1 MGSMRSSSNNNTT
14 GLNLV
19 TTMSVTPPVLGT
31 PLELNGP
38 YSSTDNPVFDAAAP
52 PQEPAPAPTRSSRA
66 VQPMALVSMAVP
78 ELTGTSRL
86 AFRAFSLKLRAY
98 LGLNLHIPVNAFHH
112 LLASSAMD
120 GVFFQSIA
128 DAYEQ
133 LVDGWGDEAD
143 RAEALEALLD
153 LVEEQLIDPPS
164 HQAGLD
170 PALVLGGKGCS
181 SAKAFATAFESAVNE
196 AIRRGTLTHFTAINH
211 LFSHCLRVPTM
222 RQEQRTKLRDEAVRL
237 FHQAVPDA
245 EDRQDQRAFRAALHA
260 VSAAHENLLD
270 SMRYVPAAAD
280 RPPLRAEQDPVSEE
294 VLVLRQQLAEL
305 QARALPQ
312 PPHRQRARQPMPQP
326 LLQPMPHHLQQPMQ
340 QMGYP
345 MSHPA
350 MQQPL
355 PSVMPM
361 SQAFAAPPMQLGY
374 AAMPQ
379 PALRSAPM
387 QHAPMQTQR
396 SRPAKTCPL
405 HPYAGHDLA
414 ECRQFQTMPPHEQQ
428 RVIGGSAPRAAHA
441 VAAHPAGSVV
451 SRVITDP
458 RQRTPL
464 LDRGYVP
471 DAPAHA
477 QHTCSYCHKRYHAP
491 ERCFKLY
498 PHMQAAPSPSL
509 SGPARAHTVSAEG
522 SGLGAWDMSGHWVS
536 QDARVQPLSYPE
548 HGSFCIITANAAR
561 AVPFT
566 PMSAA
571 LPAGATHTL
580 PKAAAPAPPAAP
592 ATTPTMGSVFATQP
606 GLQELAVQLQHLAQR
621 VTRIEQHLSPSV
633 APVDTAAH
641 IAAEPPRAA
650 AVRAACHTA
659 VPNQH
664 LTYFSNVTVQSGC
677 AVADSEG
684 QLHLLQGVML
694 DGGSD
699 SCLISHECAA
709 ALNLPLTPCSRRL
722 STASGAEAL
731 ATQVATLRVSLSY
744 GTPHAMVHDLEAI
757 VMPPGSPLAYDLLL
771 GANFLSQT
779 KGVCDVY
786 DRQFSYCPRLHSH
799 GDVRTSHSLPVT
811 GPKGCLP
818 LLYSAPMG
826 SSQLLVACTAVSHSQ
841 VQPCAT
847 SGTASAM
854 IHTSTLVHVQ
864 VGTTPAAAG
873 TTTPS
878 AVSRGG
884 DLAAMECALS
894 RVATGDEPIPAGSGV
909 KPVRSPA
916 QPVTRRGGGA
926 AVTSVPSSALDP
938 AAQRMSMPTSAPQP
952 SASHLAVGTAA
963 ARRSAIPL
971 TTAPPPQVPP
981 MPPLRASPPPTP
993 QCSSR
998 EVAWG
1003 SLSPLRLV
1011 LSLLFLFWLPS
1022 MVSCLPPPV
1031 PGMCSP
1037 AITCSAITMVLP
1049 DGPAVNPSPQQYTQ
1063 LPNGVLLAQ
1072 HAALSQ
1078 QQAHRMAALVAAHP
1092 GAFAHSLS
1100 DLTGYKGPRGAFR
1113 IELSTTD
1120 PIITKPRRYSDLELQ
1135 VTDKKVQEL
1144 EEAGIIQPVTGPC
1157 DYASAPTLP
1166 MKKDAQ
1172 GQWTDTRFC
1181 IDFRRLNDATKS
1193 DRYGL
1198 PLPEEMFARVGS
1210 ARWFSKLDMR
1220 SGFLQIPVHPDD
1232 QLKTAFWARNRLYCY
1247 TRMPFGLKN
1256 ASAEYQRVMDAAIT
1270 SASLSHC
1277 CMAFIDDVLV
1287 YSDSFEAHCEHVQA
1301 LLQMLQTIG
1310 MFAHPEKTILAA
1322 DRVEYLGHDVSVHG
1336 LTPTQ
1341 AKCQALRDMPAPTDV
1356 SSLRTAMGVF
1366 NYYRCYIP
1374 DFSIIAAPITS
1385 LTRKGVA
1392 WCWGSEQQAA
1402 YSTLKD
1408 RICTPGLVLRRFD
1421 PERPL
1426 VLHTDWS
1433 REGCA
1438 GILGQ
1443 VDTNGDE
1450 YMVACC
1456 SRSCNVHERN
1466 YASYTGE
1473 MLAVVWAVKTLRFY
1487 LHGRHFT
1494 IVTDHQPLSW
1504 LMSGQHHSGQV
1515 ARWAMQLQEYD
1526 FTVKHRPGVTHQN
1539 ADSLSRFPRPTC
1551 ADSTGACL
1559 DPPPALASLMRGAA
1573 TTSPPNLP
1581 SPTLSAALA
1590 AITSDDLLLGNQG
1603 SVTDA
1608 YHHEPNT
1615 PSSYPSASYHT
1626 LTHRATSWIRAAQH
1640 ILTATSP
1647 ATAQLGVTSGLPD
1660 SCAVRMPLAIN
1671 TTCVASSFFPA
1682 VAAEGVVLLELHG
1695 GLGAGLEMLLR
1706 NGVHILRY
1714 ISCDTS
1720 PSGQHLILHRLS
1732 QLSATYH
1739 GLLPPAAYAS
1749 ALTSLPQDVGTIT
1762 SADLVRAGAR
1772 GPHQWLVV
1780 AGWECPHHPTPGSL
1794 AGLHDPVSSTF
1805 LSTMRLV
1812 GCLQQLQPLL
1822 RPGYVLV
1829 NTTHQHHSQAHRSQF
1844 TAVYTSIGTPLC
1856 LNAQLGAGTWWTNL
1870 CDPNHFSAV
1879 LQHAQPPSARALVD
1893 IISPVSAVPT
1903 AHFGGKGA
1911 LLTAAGKPREPTIS
1925 PKERPAITERYM
1937 DATTAGSLY
1946 AISAALHRANL
1957 LRNHAHNCLSLC
1969 TASHAL
1975 AVAVG
1980 GGAQLMLS
1988 SHTSTNQ
1995 TCSPLPTPDPV
2006 LPTPVAVQPAVVI
2019 AQLADVADTER
2030 DIHDDTATMQL
2041 LQHHT
2046 LPAGLPHAEQR
2057 RAQRRAQAYVWDSHK
2072 LLRRMADGSTRIV
2085 PAPAE
2090 RPHLVSTMHNNTG
2103 HFGGRRTAALLQHT
2117 YWWRGLA
2124 ADAQAVVARCTACDR
2139 VKAAFNAKS
2148 PELHSLPIRALFYR
2162 WGVDLCGPF
2171 IPSRSGHKYI
2181 MVCIEH
2187 LSKWVEIIL
2196 IPNKEAT
2203 TTASAFAHH
2212 VLGRYGACAEVVT
2225 DGGTEFQGAFAELL
2239 QRALIDHRTTS
2250 ANHPQSNGLS
2260 ERCVQTVKACLRK
2273 HCTSNRVTDQW
2284 DDALPMIALGYRCST
2299 QESTRMT
2306 PYELLFARKP
2316 VVPPAIAERVEQPIN
2331 FDDPELAAELV
2342 MHRAAAVT
2350 DNMVIAMDNQAAA
2363 QHRDQL
2369 RYAMTRSGSYQ
2380 PAAHSFKPG
2389 DFVYLRLAAKH
2400 NMLQLEARPEIY
2412 RVVVVKDS
2420 GVAVLTGKCGTQFNE
2435 HISNLSP
2442 CHLLDLDGT
2451 IDVGLARP
2459 HIDHPCEVCRF
2470 TGDEAVMLLCDGC
2483 GTGWHTYCLTPAL
2496 DAVPEGDWLCPR
2508 CVGAGVTYGEVK
2520 DRQLLAAPAP
2530 PPLQDPFL
2538 SKAVLSKI
2546 KAARELHGRVV
2557 HCPASKAAP
2566 ERWGVV
2572 TYKGDECRPKY
2583 FRITFQDGSIID
2595 DLQHAVLLRK
2605 GWLMPLGS
2613 ELPRHLAASTVT
2625 AATLPDHWLLSSTA
2639 GVLTALHCLLPGS
2652 WHPSV
2657 AAAIAQG
2664 YQLMQPTNITPQ
2676 ELRVASTVI
2685 NLDLMHSLLDPC
2697 TTTPIIISG
2706 LELQPL
2712 SAQLPLS
2719 LSPAA
2724 YRAQLQQQPIDAIIS
2739 SPDPTVL
2746 DLLLPLAVIY
2756 AHSLVC
2762 MLVPHAYL
2770 SDAPPARFRWI
2781 QQLKQAER
2789 LLHPR
2794 PPLVC
2799 AHGGDTSAAPPNTKQ
2814 AFLAAIAAHAD
2825 CVEVDCARTS
2835 DGVLV
2840 VLHTRELQ
2848 QLLGKRF
2855 VPGTQVGDLTSD
2867 EIRQLAW
2874 PGGQPVLSVRDAVLL
2889 TSPQQVECVTL
2900 DLKTYQDS
2908 TGKAVDSEQVA
2919 AAVVQLVHDTRCSN
2933 CLVWAKTDEVG
2944 QSVAHKPG
2952 EAAGLLL
2959 ILLLLLLV
2967 AQVVSLIK
2975 ALSPGQRAG
2984 FILMNETADA
2994 RAAGMHLPLR
3004 LQVRLAGSPLLL
3016 LTCPLQAA
3024 EVVGAHHTM
3033 VDEATLQLLR
3043 THGKQ
3048 LFTWTINDP
3057 KVMRRVLDVGV
3068 DALVTNKL

>member
-1 MGSMRSSSNNNTT
+1 
-14 GLNLV
+14 
-19 TTMSVTPPVLGT
+19 
-31 PLELNGP
+31 
-38 YSSTDNPVFDAAAP
+38 
-52 PQEPAPAPTRSSRA
+52 
-66 VQPMALVSMAVP
+66 MALVSMAVP

-414 ECRQFQTMPPHEQQ
+414 ECRQFQAMPPHEQQ

-451 SRVITDP
+451 SRAITDP

-471 DAPAHA
+471 AAPAHA
-477 QHTCSYCHKRYHAP
+477 QHTCSYCHKRYHPP

-498 PHMQAAPSPSL
+498 PHLQAAPPPSL

-522 SGLGAWDMSGHWVS
+522 PGLGAWDMSGHWVS

-571 LPAGATHTL
+571 PPAAATHTL

-592 ATTPTMGSVFATQP
+592 ATTPTMGSVFPPLATQP
-606 GLQELAVQLQHLAQR
+606 GLQELAMQLQLLAQR
-621 VTRIEQHLSPSV
+621 VTRIEQHLSPNV
-633 APVDTAAH
+633 TPVVDTAAH
-641 IAAEPPRAA
+641 IAVEPPRAT

-684 QLHLLQGVML
+684 QLHLLRGVML

-699 SCLISHECAA
+699 SCLISHECAT

-744 GTPHAMVHDLEAI
+744 GTPQAMVHDLEAI
-757 VMPPGSPLAYDLLL
+757 VMPPGSSLAYDLLL

-799 GDVRTSHSLPVT
+799 GDTRTSHSLPVT

-847 SGTASAM
+847 SGTTSAM
-854 IHTSTLVHVQ
+854 YHTLPLVHVH
-864 VGTTPAAAG
+864 VETTPAAAG

-884 DLAAMECALS
+884 DLAAVECALS

-938 AAQRMSMPTSAPQP
+938 AARRMSMPTSAPQP

-981 MPPLRASPPPTP
+981 MPPLRAFPPPTP
-993 QCSSR
+993 QRSSR

-1003 SLSPLRLV
+1003 SLSPLRVV

-1392 WCWGSEQQAA
+1392 WCWGCEQQAA

-1581 SPTLSAALA
+1581 TPTLSAALA

-1615 PSSYPSASYHT
+1615 HSSYPSAAYHT
-1626 LTHRATSWIRAAQH
+1626 LTHRATSWVRAAQH
-1640 ILTATSP
+1640 ILIATSP

-1714 ISCDTS
+1714 IYCDTS
-1720 PSGQHLILHRLS
+1720 PACQHLILHRLS
-1732 QLSATYH
+1732 QLSATFP

-1749 ALTSLPQDVGTIT
+1749 ALTSLPQDV
-1762 SADLVRAGAR
+1762 VRAVHISG
-1772 GPHQWLVV
+1772 WL
-1780 AGWECPHHPTPGSL
+1780 W
-1794 AGLHDPVSSTF
+1794 
-1805 LSTMRLV
+1805 
-1812 GCLQQLQPLL
+1812 
-1822 RPGYVLV
+1822 
-1829 NTTHQHHSQAHRSQF
+1829 
-1844 TAVYTSIGTPLC
+1844 
-1856 LNAQLGAGTWWTNL
+1856 
-1870 CDPNHFSAV
+1870 
-1879 LQHAQPPSARALVD
+1879 
-1893 IISPVSAVPT
+1893 
-1903 AHFGGKGA
+1903 
-1911 LLTAAGKPREPTIS
+1911 
-1925 PKERPAITERYM
+1925 PAPY
-1937 DATTAGSLY
+1937 
-1946 AISAALHRANL
+1946 
-1957 LRNHAHNCLSLC
+1957 
-1969 TASHAL
+1969 
-1975 AVAVG
+1975 
-1980 GGAQLMLS
+1980 
-1988 SHTSTNQ
+1988 
-1995 TCSPLPTPDPV
+1995 PV
-2006 LPTPVAVQPAVVI
+2006 LPTPVAAQPAVII

-2187 LSKWVEIIL
+2187 LSKWVEIIP
-2196 IPNKEAT
+2196 IPNKEAA

-2350 DNMVIAMDNQAAA
+2350 DNMVIAMDNQAVA

-2380 PAAHSFKPG
+2380 PAARSFKP
-2389 DFVYLRLAAKH
+2389 
-2400 NMLQLEARPEIY
+2400 
-2412 RVVVVKDS
+2412 
-2420 GVAVLTGKCGTQFNE
+2420 
-2435 HISNLSP
+2435 
-2442 CHLLDLDGT
+2442 
-2451 IDVGLARP
+2451 
-2459 HIDHPCEVCRF
+2459 
-2470 TGDEAVMLLCDGC
+2470 
-2483 GTGWHTYCLTPAL
+2483 
-2496 DAVPEGDWLCPR
+2496 
-2508 CVGAGVTYGEVK
+2508 
-2520 DRQLLAAPAP
+2520 
-2530 PPLQDPFL
+2530 
-2538 SKAVLSKI
+2538 
-2546 KAARELHGRVV
+2546 
-2557 HCPASKAAP
+2557 
-2566 ERWGVV
+2566 
-2572 TYKGDECRPKY
+2572 
-2583 FRITFQDGSIID
+2583 
-2595 DLQHAVLLRK
+2595 
-2605 GWLMPLGS
+2605 
-2613 ELPRHLAASTVT
+2613 
-2625 AATLPDHWLLSSTA
+2625 
-2639 GVLTALHCLLPGS
+2639 
-2652 WHPSV
+2652 
-2657 AAAIAQG
+2657 
-2664 YQLMQPTNITPQ
+2664 
-2676 ELRVASTVI
+2676 
-2685 NLDLMHSLLDPC
+2685 
-2697 TTTPIIISG
+2697 
-2706 LELQPL
+2706 
-2712 SAQLPLS
+2712 
-2719 LSPAA
+2719 
-2724 YRAQLQQQPIDAIIS
+2724 
-2739 SPDPTVL
+2739 
-2746 DLLLPLAVIY
+2746 
-2756 AHSLVC
+2756 
-2762 MLVPHAYL
+2762 
-2770 SDAPPARFRWI
+2770 DAPPARFRWI

-2789 LLHPR
+2789 LLH
-2794 PPLVC
+2794 V
-2799 AHGGDTSAAPPNTKQ
+2799 
-2814 AFLAAIAAHAD
+2814 
-2825 CVEVDCARTS
+2825 
-2835 DGVLV
+2835 
-2840 VLHTRELQ
+2840 
-2848 QLLGKRF
+2848 
-2855 VPGTQVGDLTSD
+2855 
-2867 EIRQLAW
+2867 
-2874 PGGQPVLSVRDAVLL
+2874 
-2889 TSPQQVECVTL
+2889 
-2900 DLKTYQDS
+2900 
-2908 TGKAVDSEQVA
+2908 
-2919 AAVVQLVHDTRCSN
+2919 
-2933 CLVWAKTDEVG
+2933 
-2944 QSVAHKPG
+2944 
-2952 EAAGLLL
+2952 
-2959 ILLLLLLV
+2959 
-2967 AQVVSLIK
+2967 
-2975 ALSPGQRAG
+2975 
-2984 FILMNETADA
+2984 
-2994 RAAGMHLPLR
+2994 
-3004 LQVRLAGSPLLL
+3004 
-3016 LTCPLQAA
+3016 TCPSLGSRMGWVMVFSSKAQKRHLLKLP
-3024 EVVGAHHTM
+3024 VMGAY
-3033 VDEATLQLLR
+3033 L
-3043 THGKQ
+3043 
-3048 LFTWTINDP
+3048 
-3057 KVMRRVLDVGV
+3057 
-3068 DALVTNKL
+3068 KL

>member
-1 MGSMRSSSNNNTT
+1 MVADGVLASAWRQSEKHRNMGVSQLMAAQIVTFKSVHFLLMRASPRETAAT
-14 GLNLV
+14 DVAQEHLHI
-19 TTMSVTPPVLGT
+19 PPVLGT

-52 PQEPAPAPTRSSRA
+52 PQEPAPAPVRSSRA
-66 VQPMALVSMAVP
+66 AQHMAIVSMAVP

-112 LLASSAMD
+112 LLASSTMD

-211 LFSHCLRVPTM
+211 LFSHCLQVPTM

-270 SMRYVPAAAD
+270 SMRYVPATAD

-294 VLVLRQQLAEL
+294 VLLLRQQLAEL
-305 QARALPQ
+305 QTRALPQ
-312 PPHRQRARQPMPQP
+312 PPQRQRARQPMPQP

-361 SQAFAAPPMQLGY
+361 SQAYAAPAMQLGY

-414 ECRQFQTMPPHEQQ
+414 ECRQFQAMPPHEQQ

-451 SRVITDP
+451 SRAITDP

-471 DAPAHA
+471 AAPAHA
-477 QHTCSYCHKRYHAP
+477 QHTCSYCHKRYHPP

-498 PHMQAAPSPSL
+498 PHLQAVPPPSL

-522 SGLGAWDMSGHWVS
+522 PGLGAWDMSGHWVS

-566 PMSAA
+566 PMSTAPPAA
-571 LPAGATHTL
+571 ATHTL

-592 ATTPTMGSVFATQP
+592 ATTPTMGSVFPPLATQP
-606 GLQELAVQLQHLAQR
+606 GLQELAMQLQLLAQR
-621 VTRIEQHLSPSV
+621 VTRIEQHLSPNV
-633 APVDTAAH
+633 TPVVDTAAH
-641 IAAEPPRAA
+641 IAVEPPRAA

-799 GDVRTSHSLPVT
+799 GDIRTSHSLPVT

-847 SGTASAM
+847 SGTTSAM
-854 IHTSTLVHVQ
+854 YHTLPSVHVH
-864 VGTTPAAAG
+864 VETTPAAAG

-884 DLAAMECALS
+884 DLAAAECALS
-894 RVATGDEPIPAGSGV
+894 RVATGDAPIPAGSGV

-938 AAQRMSMPTSAPQP
+938 AARRMSMPTSAPQP

-993 QCSSR
+993 QRSSR

-1003 SLSPLRLV
+1003 SLSPLRLI

-1022 MVSCLPPPV
+1022 MVSSLPPPV

-1402 YSTLKD
+1402 YSTLKE

-1433 REGCA
+1433 R
-1438 GILGQ
+1438 
-1443 VDTNGDE
+1443 D
-1450 YMVACC
+1450 
-1456 SRSCNVHERN
+1456 
-1466 YASYTGE
+1466 
-1473 MLAVVWAVKTLRFY
+1473 
-1487 LHGRHFT
+1487 
-1494 IVTDHQPLSW
+1494 
-1504 LMSGQHHSGQV
+1504 
-1515 ARWAMQLQEYD
+1515 
-1526 FTVKHRPGVTHQN
+1526 
-1539 ADSLSRFPRPTC
+1539 
-1551 ADSTGACL
+1551 
-1559 DPPPALASLMRGAA
+1559 
-1573 TTSPPNLP
+1573 
-1581 SPTLSAALA
+1581 
-1590 AITSDDLLLGNQG
+1590 
-1603 SVTDA
+1603 
-1608 YHHEPNT
+1608 
-1615 PSSYPSASYHT
+1615 
-1626 LTHRATSWIRAAQH
+1626 
-1640 ILTATSP
+1640 
-1647 ATAQLGVTSGLPD
+1647 
-1660 SCAVRMPLAIN
+1660 
-1671 TTCVASSFFPA
+1671 
-1682 VAAEGVVLLELHG
+1682 
-1695 GLGAGLEMLLR
+1695 
-1706 NGVHILRY
+1706 
-1714 ISCDTS
+1714 
-1720 PSGQHLILHRLS
+1720 
-1732 QLSATYH
+1732 
-1739 GLLPPAAYAS
+1739 
-1749 ALTSLPQDVGTIT
+1749 
-1762 SADLVRAGAR
+1762 
-1772 GPHQWLVV
+1772 
-1780 AGWECPHHPTPGSL
+1780 
-1794 AGLHDPVSSTF
+1794 
-1805 LSTMRLV
+1805 
-1812 GCLQQLQPLL
+1812 
-1822 RPGYVLV
+1822 
-1829 NTTHQHHSQAHRSQF
+1829 
-1844 TAVYTSIGTPLC
+1844 
-1856 LNAQLGAGTWWTNL
+1856 
-1870 CDPNHFSAV
+1870 
-1879 LQHAQPPSARALVD
+1879 
-1893 IISPVSAVPT
+1893 
-1903 AHFGGKGA
+1903 
-1911 LLTAAGKPREPTIS
+1911 
-1925 PKERPAITERYM
+1925 
-1937 DATTAGSLY
+1937 
-1946 AISAALHRANL
+1946 
-1957 LRNHAHNCLSLC
+1957 
-1969 TASHAL
+1969 
-1975 AVAVG
+1975 
-1980 GGAQLMLS
+1980 
-1988 SHTSTNQ
+1988 
-1995 TCSPLPTPDPV
+1995 
-2006 LPTPVAVQPAVVI
+2006 
-2019 AQLADVADTER
+2019 
-2030 DIHDDTATMQL
+2030 
-2041 LQHHT
+2041 
-2046 LPAGLPHAEQR
+2046 
-2057 RAQRRAQAYVWDSHK
+2057 
-2072 LLRRMADGSTRIV
+2072 
-2085 PAPAE
+2085 
-2090 RPHLVSTMHNNTG
+2090 
-2103 HFGGRRTAALLQHT
+2103 
-2117 YWWRGLA
+2117 
-2124 ADAQAVVARCTACDR
+2124 
-2139 VKAAFNAKS
+2139 
-2148 PELHSLPIRALFYR
+2148 
-2162 WGVDLCGPF
+2162 
-2171 IPSRSGHKYI
+2171 
-2181 MVCIEH
+2181 
-2187 LSKWVEIIL
+2187 
-2196 IPNKEAT
+2196 
-2203 TTASAFAHH
+2203 
-2212 VLGRYGACAEVVT
+2212 
-2225 DGGTEFQGAFAELL
+2225 
-2239 QRALIDHRTTS
+2239 
-2250 ANHPQSNGLS
+2250 
-2260 ERCVQTVKACLRK
+2260 
-2273 HCTSNRVTDQW
+2273 
-2284 DDALPMIALGYRCST
+2284 
-2299 QESTRMT
+2299 
-2306 PYELLFARKP
+2306 
-2316 VVPPAIAERVEQPIN
+2316 
-2331 FDDPELAAELV
+2331 
-2342 MHRAAAVT
+2342 
-2350 DNMVIAMDNQAAA
+2350 
-2363 QHRDQL
+2363 
-2369 RYAMTRSGSYQ
+2369 
-2380 PAAHSFKPG
+2380 
-2389 DFVYLRLAAKH
+2389 
-2400 NMLQLEARPEIY
+2400 
-2412 RVVVVKDS
+2412 
-2420 GVAVLTGKCGTQFNE
+2420 
-2435 HISNLSP
+2435 
-2442 CHLLDLDGT
+2442 
-2451 IDVGLARP
+2451 
-2459 HIDHPCEVCRF
+2459 VCR
-2470 TGDEAVMLLCDGC
+2470 T
-2483 GTGWHTYCLTPAL
+2483 
-2496 DAVPEGDWLCPR
+2496 
-2508 CVGAGVTYGEVK
+2508 
-2520 DRQLLAAPAP
+2520 
-2530 PPLQDPFL
+2530 
-2538 SKAVLSKI
+2538 
-2546 KAARELHGRVV
+2546 
-2557 HCPASKAAP
+2557 
-2566 ERWGVV
+2566 
-2572 TYKGDECRPKY
+2572 
-2583 FRITFQDGSIID
+2583 
-2595 DLQHAVLLRK
+2595 
-2605 GWLMPLGS
+2605 
-2613 ELPRHLAASTVT
+2613 
-2625 AATLPDHWLLSSTA
+2625 
-2639 GVLTALHCLLPGS
+2639 
-2652 WHPSV
+2652 
-2657 AAAIAQG
+2657 
-2664 YQLMQPTNITPQ
+2664 
-2676 ELRVASTVI
+2676 
-2685 NLDLMHSLLDPC
+2685 
-2697 TTTPIIISG
+2697 
-2706 LELQPL
+2706 
-2712 SAQLPLS
+2712 
-2719 LSPAA
+2719 
-2724 YRAQLQQQPIDAIIS
+2724 
-2739 SPDPTVL
+2739 
-2746 DLLLPLAVIY
+2746 
-2756 AHSLVC
+2756 
-2762 MLVPHAYL
+2762 
-2770 SDAPPARFRWI
+2770 
-2781 QQLKQAER
+2781 
-2789 LLHPR
+2789 
-2794 PPLVC
+2794 
-2799 AHGGDTSAAPPNTKQ
+2799 
-2814 AFLAAIAAHAD
+2814 
-2825 CVEVDCARTS
+2825 
-2835 DGVLV
+2835 
-2840 VLHTRELQ
+2840 
-2848 QLLGKRF
+2848 
-2855 VPGTQVGDLTSD
+2855 
-2867 EIRQLAW
+2867 
-2874 PGGQPVLSVRDAVLL
+2874 
-2889 TSPQQVECVTL
+2889 
-2900 DLKTYQDS
+2900 
-2908 TGKAVDSEQVA
+2908 
-2919 AAVVQLVHDTRCSN
+2919 
-2933 CLVWAKTDEVG
+2933 
-2944 QSVAHKPG
+2944 
-2952 EAAGLLL
+2952 
-2959 ILLLLLLV
+2959 
-2967 AQVVSLIK
+2967 
-2975 ALSPGQRAG
+2975 
-2984 FILMNETADA
+2984 
-2994 RAAGMHLPLR
+2994 
-3004 LQVRLAGSPLLL
+3004 
-3016 LTCPLQAA
+3016 
-3024 EVVGAHHTM
+3024 
-3033 VDEATLQLLR
+3033 
-3043 THGKQ
+3043 
-3048 LFTWTINDP
+3048 
-3057 KVMRRVLDVGV
+3057 
-3068 DALVTNKL
+3068 

>member
-1 MGSMRSSSNNNTT
+1 MAQQLLAPLQQHQWWYKRVPQRCKQLGECDGQEAGLLLPKMRQALQAATRAA
-14 GLNLV
+14 GAAGAAGAGGGV
-19 TTMSVTPPVLGT
+19 ATPPVAVLDPAIGT
-31 PLELNGP
+31 FPLDPRLSIEQFGDRVLSRLHQCSTPKGQAQGGLAVVSQEQSHHAVDMRDP
-38 YSSTDNPVFDAAAP
+38 GQLASKLCLVTPSTLPKSVAQEHGCYFQKLEASSNSSSSSSKKQTGYLYMKVAPGYHEVAHRLVLWAFDGP
-52 PQEPAPAPTRSSRA
+52 PQEPQHERCKQLGECDGQEAGLLLPKMRQALQAATRAAGAAGAAGAGGGVATPPVA
-66 VQPMALVSMAVP
+66 V
-78 ELTGTSRL
+78 
-86 AFRAFSLKLRAY
+86 
-98 LGLNLHIPVNAFHH
+98 
-112 LLASSAMD
+112 
-120 GVFFQSIA
+120 
-128 DAYEQ
+128 
-133 LVDGWGDEAD
+133 
-143 RAEALEALLD
+143 
-153 LVEEQLIDPPS
+153 
-164 HQAGLD
+164 LD
-170 PALVLGGKGCS
+170 PAIGTFPLDPRLSIEQFGDRVLSRLHQCSTPKGQAQGGLAVVSQEQSHHAVDMRDPGQLASKLCLVTPSTLPKSVAQEHGCYFQKLEASSNSSSSSSKKQTGYLYMKVAPGYHEVAHRLVLW
-181 SAKAFATAFESAVNE
+181 AFD
-196 AIRRGTLTHFTAINH
+196 G
-211 LFSHCLRVPTM
+211 PP
-222 RQEQRTKLRDEAVRL
+222 QEPQ
-237 FHQAVPDA
+237 H
-245 EDRQDQRAFRAALHA
+245 
-260 VSAAHENLLD
+260 
-270 SMRYVPAAAD
+270 
-280 RPPLRAEQDPVSEE
+280 E
-294 VLVLRQQLAEL
+294 VL
-305 QARALPQ
+305 
-312 PPHRQRARQPMPQP
+312 HM
-326 LLQPMPHHLQQPMQ
+326 
-340 QMGYP
+340 
-345 MSHPA
+345 
-350 MQQPL
+350 
-355 PSVMPM
+355 
-361 SQAFAAPPMQLGY
+361 
-374 AAMPQ
+374 
-379 PALRSAPM
+379 
-387 QHAPMQTQR
+387 
-396 SRPAKTCPL
+396 
-405 HPYAGHDLA
+405 
-414 ECRQFQTMPPHEQQ
+414 QFQAMPPHEQQ

-498 PHMQAAPSPSL
+498 PHLQAAPPPSL

-522 SGLGAWDMSGHWVS
+522 PGLGAWDMSGHWVS

-571 LPAGATHTL
+571 PPAAATHTL

-606 GLQELAVQLQHLAQR
+606 GLQELSVQLQHLAQR

-786 DRQFSYCPRLHSH
+786 DRQFRGPAVQGQFQAMPPHEQQRVIGGSAPRAAHAVATHPVGSEVSRAITDPRQRTPLLDRGYVPAAPAHAQHTCSYCHKRYHPPERCFKLYPHLQAAPPPSLSGPARAHTVSAEGPGLGAWDMSGHWVSQDARVQPLSYPEHGSFCIITANAARAVPFTPMSAAPPAAATHTLPKAAAPAPPAAPATTPTMGSVFPPLATQPGLQELAMQLQLLAQRVTRIEQHLSPNVTPVVDTAAHIAVEPPRATAVRAACHTAVPNQHLTYFSNVTVQSGCAVADSEGQLHLLRGVMLDGGSDSCLISHECATALNLPLTPCSRRLSTASGAEALATQVATLRVSLSYGTPQAMVHDLEAIVMPPGSSLAYDLLLGANFLSQTKGVCDVYDRQFSYCPRLHSH
-799 GDVRTSHSLPVT
+799 GDTRTSHSLPVT

-847 SGTASAM
+847 SGTTSAM
-854 IHTSTLVHVQ
+854 YHTLPLVHVH
-864 VGTTPAAAG
+864 VETTPAAAG

-884 DLAAMECALS
+884 DLAAVECALS

-938 AAQRMSMPTSAPQP
+938 AARRMSMPTSAPQP

-981 MPPLRASPPPTP
+981 MPPLRAFPPPTP
-993 QCSSR
+993 QRSSR

-1003 SLSPLRLV
+1003 SLSPLRVV

-1392 WCWGSEQQAA
+1392 WCWGCEQQAA

-1581 SPTLSAALA
+1581 TPTLSAALA

-1615 PSSYPSASYHT
+1615 HSSYPSAAYHT
-1626 LTHRATSWIRAAQH
+1626 LTHRATSWVRAAQH
-1640 ILTATSP
+1640 ILIATSP

-1714 ISCDTS
+1714 IYCDTS
-1720 PSGQHLILHRLS
+1720 PACQHLILHRLS
-1732 QLSATYH
+1732 QLSATFP

-1749 ALTSLPQDVGTIT
+1749 ALTSLPQDV
-1762 SADLVRAGAR
+1762 
-1772 GPHQWLVV
+1772 
-1780 AGWECPHHPTPGSL
+1780 
-1794 AGLHDPVSSTF
+1794 
-1805 LSTMRLV
+1805 
-1812 GCLQQLQPLL
+1812 QLQPLL

-1829 NTTHQHHSQAHRSQF
+1829 NTTRQHNSQTNRSQF
-1844 TAVYTSIGTPLC
+1844 AEVCTSIGTPLC
-1856 LNAQLGAGTWWTNL
+1856 LDAAQLGARTHHMRDWWTNI
-1870 CDPNHFSAV
+1870 CDPNHLSAV
-1879 LQHAQPPSARALVD
+1879 LQHAQPRSAHSLID

-1903 AHFGGKGA
+1903 APFRGRGA
-1911 LLTAAGKPREPTIS
+1911 LLPAAGKPHEPTIS
-1925 PKERPAITERYM
+1925 PEERHAITERCM
-1937 DATTAGSLY
+1937 DAATAGSLY
-1946 AISAALHRANL
+1946 AISAALHRAHL
-1957 LRNHAHNCLSLC
+1957 LRDHAHNCLSLC

-1995 TCSPLPTPDPV
+1995 TCSPLPAPYPV
-2006 LPTPVAVQPAVVI
+2006 LPTPVAAQPAVII

-2187 LSKWVEIIL
+2187 LSKWVEIIP
-2196 IPNKEAT
+2196 IPNKEAA

-2350 DNMVIAMDNQAAA
+2350 DNMVIAMDNQAVA

-2380 PAAHSFKPG
+2380 PAARSFKP
-2389 DFVYLRLAAKH
+2389 
-2400 NMLQLEARPEIY
+2400 
-2412 RVVVVKDS
+2412 
-2420 GVAVLTGKCGTQFNE
+2420 
-2435 HISNLSP
+2435 
-2442 CHLLDLDGT
+2442 
-2451 IDVGLARP
+2451 
-2459 HIDHPCEVCRF
+2459 
-2470 TGDEAVMLLCDGC
+2470 
-2483 GTGWHTYCLTPAL
+2483 
-2496 DAVPEGDWLCPR
+2496 
-2508 CVGAGVTYGEVK
+2508 
-2520 DRQLLAAPAP
+2520 
-2530 PPLQDPFL
+2530 
-2538 SKAVLSKI
+2538 
-2546 KAARELHGRVV
+2546 
-2557 HCPASKAAP
+2557 
-2566 ERWGVV
+2566 
-2572 TYKGDECRPKY
+2572 
-2583 FRITFQDGSIID
+2583 
-2595 DLQHAVLLRK
+2595 
-2605 GWLMPLGS
+2605 
-2613 ELPRHLAASTVT
+2613 
-2625 AATLPDHWLLSSTA
+2625 
-2639 GVLTALHCLLPGS
+2639 
-2652 WHPSV
+2652 
-2657 AAAIAQG
+2657 
-2664 YQLMQPTNITPQ
+2664 
-2676 ELRVASTVI
+2676 
-2685 NLDLMHSLLDPC
+2685 
-2697 TTTPIIISG
+2697 
-2706 LELQPL
+2706 
-2712 SAQLPLS
+2712 
-2719 LSPAA
+2719 
-2724 YRAQLQQQPIDAIIS
+2724 
-2739 SPDPTVL
+2739 
-2746 DLLLPLAVIY
+2746 
-2756 AHSLVC
+2756 
-2762 MLVPHAYL
+2762 
-2770 SDAPPARFRWI
+2770 DAPPARFRWI

-2789 LLHPR
+2789 LLH
-2794 PPLVC
+2794 V
-2799 AHGGDTSAAPPNTKQ
+2799 
-2814 AFLAAIAAHAD
+2814 
-2825 CVEVDCARTS
+2825 
-2835 DGVLV
+2835 
-2840 VLHTRELQ
+2840 
-2848 QLLGKRF
+2848 
-2855 VPGTQVGDLTSD
+2855 
-2867 EIRQLAW
+2867 
-2874 PGGQPVLSVRDAVLL
+2874 
-2889 TSPQQVECVTL
+2889 
-2900 DLKTYQDS
+2900 
-2908 TGKAVDSEQVA
+2908 
-2919 AAVVQLVHDTRCSN
+2919 
-2933 CLVWAKTDEVG
+2933 
-2944 QSVAHKPG
+2944 
-2952 EAAGLLL
+2952 
-2959 ILLLLLLV
+2959 
-2967 AQVVSLIK
+2967 
-2975 ALSPGQRAG
+2975 
-2984 FILMNETADA
+2984 
-2994 RAAGMHLPLR
+2994 
-3004 LQVRLAGSPLLL
+3004 
-3016 LTCPLQAA
+3016 TCPSLGSRMGWVMVFSSKAQKRHLLKLP
-3024 EVVGAHHTM
+3024 VMGAY
-3033 VDEATLQLLR
+3033 L
-3043 THGKQ
+3043 
-3048 LFTWTINDP
+3048 
-3057 KVMRRVLDVGV
+3057 
-3068 DALVTNKL
+3068 KL

>member
-1 MGSMRSSSNNNTT
+1 
-14 GLNLV
+14 
-19 TTMSVTPPVLGT
+19 
-31 PLELNGP
+31 
-38 YSSTDNPVFDAAAP
+38 
-52 PQEPAPAPTRSSRA
+52 
-66 VQPMALVSMAVP
+66 MALVSMAVP

-120 GVFFQSIA
+120 GVFFQSIT

-211 LFSHCLRVPTM
+211 LFSHCLQVPTM

-270 SMRYVPAAAD
+270 SMRYVPATAD
-280 RPPLRAEQDPVSEE
+280 RPPLRAEHDPVSEE
-294 VLVLRQQLAEL
+294 VLLLRQQLAEL

-312 PPHRQRARQPMPQP
+312 PPQRQRARQPVPQP
-326 LLQPMPHHLQQPMQ
+326 LQQPMPHHLHQPMQ

-345 MSHPA
+345 MPHPV

-355 PSVMPM
+355 PSLPM
-361 SQAFAAPPMQLGY
+361 SRAYAAPPMQLSY

-379 PALRSAPM
+379 PALQSAPM

-405 HPYAGHDLA
+405 HPYDGHDLA
-414 ECRQFQTMPPHEQQ
+414 ECRQFQAMPPHEQQ

-571 LPAGATHTL
+571 LPAGTTHTL
-580 PKAAAPAPPAAP
+580 PKVAAPAPPAAP

-606 GLQELAVQLQHLAQR
+606 SLQELAVQLQHLAQR

-641 IAAEPPRAA
+641 IAAEPPRAT

-684 QLHLLQGVML
+684 QLHLLRGVML

-699 SCLISHECAA
+699 SCLISHECAT

-757 VMPPGSPLAYDLLL
+757 VMPHGSSLAYDLLL

-786 DRQFSYCPRLHSH
+786 DRQFTYCPRLHSH
-799 GDVRTSHSLPVT
+799 GDTRASHSLPVT

-841 VQPCAT
+841 VQPCAP
-847 SGTASAM
+847 SGTTSAM
-854 IHTSTLVHVQ
+854 YHISPLVHVQ
-864 VGTTPAAAG
+864 VGTTPATAG

-884 DLAAMECALS
+884 DLAAAECALS
-894 RVATGDEPIPAGSGV
+894 RVATGDAPIPAGSGV

-938 AAQRMSMPTSAPQP
+938 AARRMSVPTSAPQP
-952 SASHLAVGTAA
+952 SASHLVVGTAA
-963 ARRSAIPL
+963 AQRYAIPL

-981 MPPLRASPPPTP
+981 MPPLRASPLPTP
-993 QCSSR
+993 QRSSR

-1011 LSLLFLFWLPS
+1011 VSLLFLFWLPS

-1385 LTRKGVA
+1385 LTRKGV
-1392 WCWGSEQQAA
+1392 
-1402 YSTLKD
+1402 
-1408 RICTPGLVLRRFD
+1408 
-1421 PERPL
+1421 
-1426 VLHTDWS
+1426 
-1433 REGCA
+1433 
-1438 GILGQ
+1438 
-1443 VDTNGDE
+1443 DTNGDE

-1466 YASYTGE
+1466 YVSYTGE
-1473 MLAVVWAVKTLRFY
+1473 MLAV
-1487 LHGRHFT
+1487 
-1494 IVTDHQPLSW
+1494 
-1504 LMSGQHHSGQV
+1504 
-1515 ARWAMQLQEYD
+1515 
-1526 FTVKHRPGVTHQN
+1526 
-1539 ADSLSRFPRPTC
+1539 
-1551 ADSTGACL
+1551 
-1559 DPPPALASLMRGAA
+1559 
-1573 TTSPPNLP
+1573 
-1581 SPTLSAALA
+1581 
-1590 AITSDDLLLGNQG
+1590 
-1603 SVTDA
+1603 
-1608 YHHEPNT
+1608 
-1615 PSSYPSASYHT
+1615 
-1626 LTHRATSWIRAAQH
+1626 
-1640 ILTATSP
+1640 
-1647 ATAQLGVTSGLPD
+1647 
-1660 SCAVRMPLAIN
+1660 
-1671 TTCVASSFFPA
+1671 
-1682 VAAEGVVLLELHG
+1682 
-1695 GLGAGLEMLLR
+1695 
-1706 NGVHILRY
+1706 
-1714 ISCDTS
+1714 
-1720 PSGQHLILHRLS
+1720 
-1732 QLSATYH
+1732 LSATYP
-1739 GLLPPAAYAS
+1739 GLLPPAAYAA
-1749 ALTSLPQDVGTIT
+1749 ALTALPQDVSTIT
-1762 SADLVRAGAR
+1762 SAELVRAGVR

-1780 AGWECPHHPTPGSL
+1780 AGWECPHLPTPGSL
-1794 AGLHDPVSSTF
+1794 AGLHGPVSSTF
-1805 LSTMRLV
+1805 LPTMRLV

-1829 NTTHQHHSQAHRSQF
+1829 NTTHPHSSQAHRNQF
-1844 TAVYTSIGTPLC
+1844 AEVCTSIGTPLC
-1856 LNAQLGAGTWWTNL
+1856 LDAAQLGAHTNCMRDWWTNL

-1879 LQHAQPPSARALVD
+1879 LQHAQPPSAHSLVD

-1903 AHFGGKGA
+1903 AHFGGIGA
-1911 LLTAAGKPREPTIS
+1911 LLTAAGKPREPTIP
-1925 PKERPAITERYM
+1925 PKERHAITERCM

-1957 LRNHAHNCLSLC
+1957 LRDHALNCLSLC

-1995 TCSPLPTPDPV
+1995 TCSPLPAPDPV
-2006 LPTPVAVQPAVVI
+2006 LPTPVAVQPVVII

-2057 RAQRRAQAYVWDSHK
+2057 RAQRRTQAYVWDSHK

-2187 LSKWVEIIL
+2187 LTKWVEIIP
-2196 IPNKEAT
+2196 IPNKEAA

-2225 DGGTEFQGAFAELL
+2225 DGGTEFVGAFAELL
-2239 QRALIDHRTTS
+2239 QRALIDHGTTS

-2342 MHRAAAVT
+2342 MHRAVAVT
-2350 DNMVIAMDNQAAA
+2350 DNMVIAMDNQAVA

-2380 PAAHSFKPG
+2380 PAARSFKPG

-2459 HIDHPCEVCRF
+2459 HIDHPCE
-2470 TGDEAVMLLCDGC
+2470 
-2483 GTGWHTYCLTPAL
+2483 
-2496 DAVPEGDWLCPR
+2496 
-2508 CVGAGVTYGEVK
+2508 
-2520 DRQLLAAPAP
+2520 
-2530 PPLQDPFL
+2530 
-2538 SKAVLSKI
+2538 
-2546 KAARELHGRVV
+2546 
-2557 HCPASKAAP
+2557 
-2566 ERWGVV
+2566 
-2572 TYKGDECRPKY
+2572 
-2583 FRITFQDGSIID
+2583 
-2595 DLQHAVLLRK
+2595 
-2605 GWLMPLGS
+2605 
-2613 ELPRHLAASTVT
+2613 
-2625 AATLPDHWLLSSTA
+2625 
-2639 GVLTALHCLLPGS
+2639 
-2652 WHPSV
+2652 
-2657 AAAIAQG
+2657 
-2664 YQLMQPTNITPQ
+2664 
-2676 ELRVASTVI
+2676 
-2685 NLDLMHSLLDPC
+2685 
-2697 TTTPIIISG
+2697 
-2706 LELQPL
+2706 
-2712 SAQLPLS
+2712 
-2719 LSPAA
+2719 
-2724 YRAQLQQQPIDAIIS
+2724 
-2739 SPDPTVL
+2739 
-2746 DLLLPLAVIY
+2746 
-2756 AHSLVC
+2756 
-2762 MLVPHAYL
+2762 
-2770 SDAPPARFRWI
+2770 
-2781 QQLKQAER
+2781 
-2789 LLHPR
+2789 
-2794 PPLVC
+2794 
-2799 AHGGDTSAAPPNTKQ
+2799 
-2814 AFLAAIAAHAD
+2814 
-2825 CVEVDCARTS
+2825 
-2835 DGVLV
+2835 
-2840 VLHTRELQ
+2840 
-2848 QLLGKRF
+2848 
-2855 VPGTQVGDLTSD
+2855 
-2867 EIRQLAW
+2867 
-2874 PGGQPVLSVRDAVLL
+2874 
-2889 TSPQQVECVTL
+2889 
-2900 DLKTYQDS
+2900 
-2908 TGKAVDSEQVA
+2908 
-2919 AAVVQLVHDTRCSN
+2919 
-2933 CLVWAKTDEVG
+2933 
-2944 QSVAHKPG
+2944 
-2952 EAAGLLL
+2952 
-2959 ILLLLLLV
+2959 
-2967 AQVVSLIK
+2967 
-2975 ALSPGQRAG
+2975 
-2984 FILMNETADA
+2984 
-2994 RAAGMHLPLR
+2994 
-3004 LQVRLAGSPLLL
+3004 
-3016 LTCPLQAA
+3016 
-3024 EVVGAHHTM
+3024 
-3033 VDEATLQLLR
+3033 
-3043 THGKQ
+3043 
-3048 LFTWTINDP
+3048 
-3057 KVMRRVLDVGV
+3057 
-3068 DALVTNKL
+3068 

>member
-1 MGSMRSSSNNNTT
+1 
-14 GLNLV
+14 
-19 TTMSVTPPVLGT
+19 
-31 PLELNGP
+31 
-38 YSSTDNPVFDAAAP
+38 
-52 PQEPAPAPTRSSRA
+52 
-66 VQPMALVSMAVP
+66 MAIVSMAVP

-112 LLASSAMD
+112 LLASSTMD

-211 LFSHCLRVPTM
+211 LFSHCLQVPTM

-270 SMRYVPAAAD
+270 SMRYVPATAD

-294 VLVLRQQLAEL
+294 VLLLRQQLAEL

-312 PPHRQRARQPMPQP
+312 PPQRQRTRQPMPQP

-361 SQAFAAPPMQLGY
+361 SQAYAAPPMQLGY

-414 ECRQFQTMPPHEQQ
+414 ECRQFQAMPPHEQQ

-441 VAAHPAGSVV
+441 VATHPVGSEV
-451 SRVITDP
+451 SRAITDP

-471 DAPAHA
+471 AAPAHA
-477 QHTCSYCHKRYHAP
+477 QHTCSYCHKRYHPP

-498 PHMQAAPSPSL
+498 PHLQAAPPPSL

-522 SGLGAWDMSGHWVS
+522 PGLGAWDMSGHWVS

-571 LPAGATHTL
+571 PPAAATHTL

-592 ATTPTMGSVFATQP
+592 ATTPTMGSVFPPLATQP
-606 GLQELAVQLQHLAQR
+606 GLQELAMQLQLLAQR
-621 VTRIEQHLSPSV
+621 VTRIEQHLSPNV
-633 APVDTAAH
+633 TPVVDTAAH
-641 IAAEPPRAA
+641 IAVEPPRAT

-684 QLHLLQGVML
+684 QLHLLRGVML

-699 SCLISHECAA
+699 SCLISHECAT

-744 GTPHAMVHDLEAI
+744 GTPQAMVHDLEAI
-757 VMPPGSPLAYDLLL
+757 VMPPGSSLAYDLLL

-799 GDVRTSHSLPVT
+799 GDTRTSHSLPVT

-847 SGTASAM
+847 SGTTSAM
-854 IHTSTLVHVQ
+854 YHTLPLVHVH
-864 VGTTPAAAG
+864 VETTPAAAG

-884 DLAAMECALS
+884 DLAAVECALS

-938 AAQRMSMPTSAPQP
+938 AARRMSMPTSAPQP

-981 MPPLRASPPPTP
+981 MPPLRAFPPPTP
-993 QCSSR
+993 QRSSR

-1003 SLSPLRLV
+1003 SLSPLRVV

-1392 WCWGSEQQAA
+1392 WCWGCEQQAA

-1581 SPTLSAALA
+1581 TPTLSAALA

-1615 PSSYPSASYHT
+1615 HSSYPSAAYHT
-1626 LTHRATSWIRAAQH
+1626 LTHRATSWVRAAQH
-1640 ILTATSP
+1640 ILIATSP

-1714 ISCDTS
+1714 IYCDTS
-1720 PSGQHLILHRLS
+1720 PACQHLILHRLS
-1732 QLSATYH
+1732 QLSATFP

-1749 ALTSLPQDVGTIT
+1749 ALTSLPQDV
-1762 SADLVRAGAR
+1762 
-1772 GPHQWLVV
+1772 
-1780 AGWECPHHPTPGSL
+1780 
-1794 AGLHDPVSSTF
+1794 
-1805 LSTMRLV
+1805 
-1812 GCLQQLQPLL
+1812 QLQPLL

-1829 NTTHQHHSQAHRSQF
+1829 NTTRQHNSQTNRSQF
-1844 TAVYTSIGTPLC
+1844 AEVCTSIGTPLC
-1856 LNAQLGAGTWWTNL
+1856 LDAAQLGARTHHMRDWWTNI
-1870 CDPNHFSAV
+1870 CDPNHLSAV
-1879 LQHAQPPSARALVD
+1879 LQHAQPLSAHSLID

-1903 AHFGGKGA
+1903 APFRGRGA
-1911 LLTAAGKPREPTIS
+1911 LLPAAGKPHEPTIS
-1925 PKERPAITERYM
+1925 PEERHAITERCM
-1937 DATTAGSLY
+1937 DAATAGSLY
-1946 AISAALHRANL
+1946 AISAALHRAHL
-1957 LRNHAHNCLSLC
+1957 LRDHAHNCLSLC

-1995 TCSPLPTPDPV
+1995 TCSPLPAPYPV
-2006 LPTPVAVQPAVVI
+2006 LPTPVAAQPAVII

-2187 LSKWVEIIL
+2187 LSKWVEIIP
-2196 IPNKEAT
+2196 IPNKEAA

-2350 DNMVIAMDNQAAA
+2350 DNMVIAMDNQAVA

-2380 PAAHSFKPG
+2380 PAARSFKP
-2389 DFVYLRLAAKH
+2389 
-2400 NMLQLEARPEIY
+2400 
-2412 RVVVVKDS
+2412 
-2420 GVAVLTGKCGTQFNE
+2420 
-2435 HISNLSP
+2435 
-2442 CHLLDLDGT
+2442 
-2451 IDVGLARP
+2451 
-2459 HIDHPCEVCRF
+2459 
-2470 TGDEAVMLLCDGC
+2470 
-2483 GTGWHTYCLTPAL
+2483 
-2496 DAVPEGDWLCPR
+2496 
-2508 CVGAGVTYGEVK
+2508 
-2520 DRQLLAAPAP
+2520 
-2530 PPLQDPFL
+2530 
-2538 SKAVLSKI
+2538 
-2546 KAARELHGRVV
+2546 
-2557 HCPASKAAP
+2557 
-2566 ERWGVV
+2566 
-2572 TYKGDECRPKY
+2572 
-2583 FRITFQDGSIID
+2583 
-2595 DLQHAVLLRK
+2595 
-2605 GWLMPLGS
+2605 
-2613 ELPRHLAASTVT
+2613 
-2625 AATLPDHWLLSSTA
+2625 
-2639 GVLTALHCLLPGS
+2639 
-2652 WHPSV
+2652 
-2657 AAAIAQG
+2657 
-2664 YQLMQPTNITPQ
+2664 
-2676 ELRVASTVI
+2676 
-2685 NLDLMHSLLDPC
+2685 
-2697 TTTPIIISG
+2697 
-2706 LELQPL
+2706 
-2712 SAQLPLS
+2712 
-2719 LSPAA
+2719 
-2724 YRAQLQQQPIDAIIS
+2724 
-2739 SPDPTVL
+2739 
-2746 DLLLPLAVIY
+2746 
-2756 AHSLVC
+2756 
-2762 MLVPHAYL
+2762 
-2770 SDAPPARFRWI
+2770 DAPPARFRWI

-2789 LLHPR
+2789 LLH
-2794 PPLVC
+2794 V
-2799 AHGGDTSAAPPNTKQ
+2799 
-2814 AFLAAIAAHAD
+2814 
-2825 CVEVDCARTS
+2825 
-2835 DGVLV
+2835 
-2840 VLHTRELQ
+2840 
-2848 QLLGKRF
+2848 
-2855 VPGTQVGDLTSD
+2855 
-2867 EIRQLAW
+2867 
-2874 PGGQPVLSVRDAVLL
+2874 
-2889 TSPQQVECVTL
+2889 
-2900 DLKTYQDS
+2900 
-2908 TGKAVDSEQVA
+2908 
-2919 AAVVQLVHDTRCSN
+2919 
-2933 CLVWAKTDEVG
+2933 
-2944 QSVAHKPG
+2944 
-2952 EAAGLLL
+2952 
-2959 ILLLLLLV
+2959 
-2967 AQVVSLIK
+2967 
-2975 ALSPGQRAG
+2975 
-2984 FILMNETADA
+2984 
-2994 RAAGMHLPLR
+2994 
-3004 LQVRLAGSPLLL
+3004 
-3016 LTCPLQAA
+3016 TCPSLGSRMGWVMVFSSKAQKRHLLKLP
-3024 EVVGAHHTM
+3024 VMGAY
-3033 VDEATLQLLR
+3033 L
-3043 THGKQ
+3043 
-3048 LFTWTINDP
+3048 
-3057 KVMRRVLDVGV
+3057 
-3068 DALVTNKL
+3068 KL

>member
-1 MGSMRSSSNNNTT
+1 
-14 GLNLV
+14 
-19 TTMSVTPPVLGT
+19 PPVLGT

-52 PQEPAPAPTRSSRA
+52 PQAPALAPTRSSRA

-86 AFRAFSLKLRAY
+86 AFRALSLKLRAY

-211 LFSHCLRVPTM
+211 LFSHCLQVPTM

-270 SMRYVPAAAD
+270 SMRYVPATAD
-280 RPPLRAEQDPVSEE
+280 RAPLRAEQDPVAEE
-294 VLVLRQQLAEL
+294 VLLLRQQLAEL

-312 PPHRQRARQPMPQP
+312 PPQRQRARQPMPQP

-355 PSVMPM
+355 PSAMPM
-361 SQAFAAPPMQLGY
+361 SQAYAAPPMQLGY

-414 ECRQFQTMPPHEQQ
+414 ECRQFQAMPPHEQQ

-580 PKAAAPAPPAAP
+580 PKVAAPAPPAAP

-621 VTRIEQHLSPSV
+621 VTRIEQHLSPNV

-641 IAAEPPRAA
+641 IAAEPPRAT

-684 QLHLLQGVML
+684 QLHLLRGVML

-699 SCLISHECAA
+699 SCLISHECAT
-709 ALNLPLTPCSRRL
+709 ALNLHLTPCSRRL

-757 VMPPGSPLAYDLLL
+757 VMPPGSSLAYDMLL

-786 DRQFSYCPRLHSH
+786 DRQFTYCPRLHSH
-799 GDVRTSHSLPVT
+799 GDTRTSHSLPVT

-847 SGTASAM
+847 SGTTSAM
-854 IHTSTLVHVQ
+854 YHTSPLVHVQ

-884 DLAAMECALS
+884 DLAAAECALS
-894 RVATGDEPIPAGSGV
+894 RVATGDAPIPAGSGV
-909 KPVRSPA
+909 KP
-916 QPVTRRGGGA
+916 
-926 AVTSVPSSALDP
+926 
-938 AAQRMSMPTSAPQP
+938 
-952 SASHLAVGTAA
+952 
-963 ARRSAIPL
+963 
-971 TTAPPPQVPP
+971 
-981 MPPLRASPPPTP
+981 
-993 QCSSR
+993 
-998 EVAWG
+998 
-1003 SLSPLRLV
+1003 
-1011 LSLLFLFWLPS
+1011 
-1022 MVSCLPPPV
+1022 
-1031 PGMCSP
+1031 
-1037 AITCSAITMVLP
+1037 
-1049 DGPAVNPSPQQYTQ
+1049 
-1063 LPNGVLLAQ
+1063 
-1072 HAALSQ
+1072 

-1135 VTDKKVQEL
+1135 VTDKKVKEL

-1193 DRYGL
+1193 DR
-1198 PLPEEMFARVGS
+1198 
-1210 ARWFSKLDMR
+1210 
-1220 SGFLQIPVHPDD
+1220 
-1232 QLKTAFWARNRLYCY
+1232 
-1247 TRMPFGLKN
+1247 
-1256 ASAEYQRVMDAAIT
+1256 
-1270 SASLSHC
+1270 
-1277 CMAFIDDVLV
+1277 
-1287 YSDSFEAHCEHVQA
+1287 
-1301 LLQMLQTIG
+1301 
-1310 MFAHPEKTILAA
+1310 
-1322 DRVEYLGHDVSVHG
+1322 
-1336 LTPTQ
+1336 
-1341 AKCQALRDMPAPTDV
+1341 
-1356 SSLRTAMGVF
+1356 
-1366 NYYRCYIP
+1366 
-1374 DFSIIAAPITS
+1374 
-1385 LTRKGVA
+1385 
-1392 WCWGSEQQAA
+1392 
-1402 YSTLKD
+1402 
-1408 RICTPGLVLRRFD
+1408 
-1421 PERPL
+1421 
-1426 VLHTDWS
+1426 
-1433 REGCA
+1433 
-1438 GILGQ
+1438 
-1443 VDTNGDE
+1443 
-1450 YMVACC
+1450 
-1456 SRSCNVHERN
+1456 
-1466 YASYTGE
+1466 
-1473 MLAVVWAVKTLRFY
+1473 
-1487 LHGRHFT
+1487 
-1494 IVTDHQPLSW
+1494 
-1504 LMSGQHHSGQV
+1504 
-1515 ARWAMQLQEYD
+1515 
-1526 FTVKHRPGVTHQN
+1526 
-1539 ADSLSRFPRPTC
+1539 PTC

-1559 DPPPALASLMRGAA
+1559 DPPPALASLLRGAA
-1573 TTSPPNLP
+1573 TTSPPTLP
-1581 SPTLSAALA
+1581 TPTLSAALA

-1615 PSSYPSASYHT
+1615 PSSYSSTAYHT
-1626 LTHRATSWIRAAQH
+1626 LTHRATSWVRAAQH
-1640 ILTATSP
+1640 ILIATSP

-1732 QLSATYH
+1732 QLSATYP

-1780 AGWECPHHPTPGSL
+1780 AGWECPHLPTPGSL
-1794 AGLHDPVSSTF
+1794 AGLHGPVSSTF

-1844 TAVYTSIGTPLC
+1844 TAVCTSIGTPLC

-1870 CDPNHFSAV
+1870 CDPNHFCAV
-1879 LQHAQPPSARALVD
+1879 LHHAQPQSAHSLVD

-1903 AHFGGKGA
+1903 APFGGKSA
-1911 LLTAAGKPREPTIS
+1911 LLTAAGKPREPT
-1925 PKERPAITERYM
+1925 KERHAITERCM
-1937 DATTAGSLY
+1937 DATAAGSLY
-1946 AISAALHRANL
+1946 AISATLHRANL

-1975 AVAVG
+1975 VVAVG
-1980 GGAQLMLS
+1980 GGAQLILS

-1995 TCSPLPTPDPV
+1995 TCSPLPAPDPV
-2006 LPTPVAVQPAVVI
+2006 LPTPVAAQPAVVI

-2187 LSKWVEIIL
+2187 LSKWVEIIP
-2196 IPNKEAT
+2196 IPNKEAA

-2350 DNMVIAMDNQAAA
+2350 DNMVIAMDNQAVA

-2380 PAAHSFKPG
+2380 PAARSFKPG

-2459 HIDHPCEVCRF
+2459 HIDHPCEVYRF

-2546 KAARELHGRVV
+2546 KVARELHGRVV

-2583 FRITFQDGSIID
+2583 FRITFQNGSIID

-2605 GWLMPLGS
+2605 GWLMPQGS

-2625 AATLPDHWLLSSTA
+2625 AATQLSNTTLLQFT
-2639 GVLTALHCLLPGS
+2639 
-2652 WHPSV
+2652 
-2657 AAAIAQG
+2657 AIAQG

-2712 SAQLPLS
+2712 SAQLHLS

-2770 SDAPPARFRWI
+2770 SDAPP
-2781 QQLKQAER
+2781 
-2789 LLHPR
+2789 
-2794 PPLVC
+2794 
-2799 AHGGDTSAAPPNTKQ
+2799 GS
-2814 AFLAAIAAHAD
+2814 
-2825 CVEVDCARTS
+2825 
-2835 DGVLV
+2835 
-2840 VLHTRELQ
+2840 
-2848 QLLGKRF
+2848 
-2855 VPGTQVGDLTSD
+2855 
-2867 EIRQLAW
+2867 
-2874 PGGQPVLSVRDAVLL
+2874 
-2889 TSPQQVECVTL
+2889 
-2900 DLKTYQDS
+2900 
-2908 TGKAVDSEQVA
+2908 
-2919 AAVVQLVHDTRCSN
+2919 
-2933 CLVWAKTDEVG
+2933 
-2944 QSVAHKPG
+2944 
-2952 EAAGLLL
+2952 
-2959 ILLLLLLV
+2959 
-2967 AQVVSLIK
+2967 
-2975 ALSPGQRAG
+2975 
-2984 FILMNETADA
+2984 
-2994 RAAGMHLPLR
+2994 
-3004 LQVRLAGSPLLL
+3004 AGSSSSSKRS
-3016 LTCPLQAA
+3016 
-3024 EVVGAHHTM
+3024 VY
-3033 VDEATLQLLR
+3033 
-3043 THGKQ
+3043 
-3048 LFTWTINDP
+3048 F
-3057 KVMRRVLDVGV
+3057 
-3068 DALVTNKL
+3068 

>member
-1 MGSMRSSSNNNTT
+1 MQSYGSVRGKALHSAESPSELHVQ
-14 GLNLV
+14 GLAGSLTEFGNPYVAGTADVPPLSARA
-19 TTMSVTPPVLGT
+19 TQGDAHPQCCQLQLPSVITAPQPSYQPVPFCLFIPSCT
-31 PLELNGP
+31 QMANGET
-38 YSSTDNPVFDAAAP
+38 SSTDNPVFDAAAP
-52 PQEPAPAPTRSSRA
+52 PQEPAPTPVRSSRA
-66 VQPMALVSMAVP
+66 AQHMAIVSMAVP

-112 LLASSAMD
+112 LLASSTMD

-211 LFSHCLRVPTM
+211 LFSHCLQVPTM

-270 SMRYVPAAAD
+270 SMRYVPATAD

-294 VLVLRQQLAEL
+294 VLLLRQQLAEL

-312 PPHRQRARQPMPQP
+312 PPQRQRTRQPMPQP

-361 SQAFAAPPMQLGY
+361 SQAYAAPPMQLGY

-414 ECRQFQTMPPHEQQ
+414 ECRQFQAMPPHEQQ

-451 SRVITDP
+451 SRAITDP

-471 DAPAHA
+471 AAPAHA
-477 QHTCSYCHKRYHAP
+477 QHTCSYCHKRYHPP

-498 PHMQAAPSPSL
+498 PHLQAVPPPSL

-522 SGLGAWDMSGHWVS
+522 PGLGAWDMSGHWVS

-566 PMSAA
+566 PMSTAPPAA
-571 LPAGATHTL
+571 ATHTL

-592 ATTPTMGSVFATQP
+592 ATTPTMGSVFPPLATQP
-606 GLQELAVQLQHLAQR
+606 GLQELAMQLQLLAQR
-621 VTRIEQHLSPSV
+621 VTRIEQHLSPNV
-633 APVDTAAH
+633 TPVVDTAAH
-641 IAAEPPRAA
+641 IAVEPPRAA

-799 GDVRTSHSLPVT
+799 GDIRTSHSLPVT

-854 IHTSTLVHVQ
+854 IHTPGVHLH
-864 VGTTPAAAG
+864 VGTPPVAAG

-884 DLAAMECALS
+884 DLAAVECALS

-938 AAQRMSMPTSAPQP
+938 AARRMSMPTSAPQP

-981 MPPLRASPPPTP
+981 MPPLRAFPPPTP
-993 QCSSR
+993 QRSSR

-1003 SLSPLRLV
+1003 SLSPLRVV

-1392 WCWGSEQQAA
+1392 WCWGCEQQAA

-1473 MLAVVWAVKTLRFY
+1473 MLAVA
-1487 LHGRHFT
+1487 
-1494 IVTDHQPLSW
+1494 
-1504 LMSGQHHSGQV
+1504 
-1515 ARWAMQLQEYD
+1515 
-1526 FTVKHRPGVTHQN
+1526 
-1539 ADSLSRFPRPTC
+1539 TC

-1581 SPTLSAALA
+1581 TPTLSAALA

-1603 SVTDA
+1603 
-1608 YHHEPNT
+1608 
-1615 PSSYPSASYHT
+1615 
-1626 LTHRATSWIRAAQH
+1626 R
-1640 ILTATSP
+1640 
-1647 ATAQLGVTSGLPD
+1647 
-1660 SCAVRMPLAIN
+1660 C
-1671 TTCVASSFFPA
+1671 
-1682 VAAEGVVLLELHG
+1682 
-1695 GLGAGLEMLLR
+1695 
-1706 NGVHILRY
+1706 
-1714 ISCDTS
+1714 
-1720 PSGQHLILHRLS
+1720 
-1732 QLSATYH
+1732 
-1739 GLLPPAAYAS
+1739 
-1749 ALTSLPQDVGTIT
+1749 
-1762 SADLVRAGAR
+1762 GAR

-1780 AGWECPHHPTPGSL
+1780 AGWEYPHLPNPGSL
-1794 AGLHDPVSSTF
+1794 AGLHGPVSSTF

-1829 NTTHQHHSQAHRSQF
+1829 NTTRQHNSQTNRSQF
-1844 TAVYTSIGTPLC
+1844 AEVCTSIGTPLC
-1856 LNAQLGAGTWWTNL
+1856 LDAAQLGARTHHMRDWWTNI
-1870 CDPNHFSAV
+1870 CDPNHLSAV
-1879 LQHAQPPSARALVD
+1879 LQHAQPRSAHSLID

-1903 AHFGGKGA
+1903 APFRGRGA
-1911 LLTAAGKPREPTIS
+1911 LLPAAGKPHEPTIS
-1925 PKERPAITERYM
+1925 PEERHAITERCM
-1937 DATTAGSLY
+1937 DAATAGSLY
-1946 AISAALHRANL
+1946 AISAALHRAHL
-1957 LRNHAHNCLSLC
+1957 LRDHAHNCLSLC

-1995 TCSPLPTPDPV
+1995 TCSPLPAPYPV
-2006 LPTPVAVQPAVVI
+2006 LPTPVAAQPAVII

-2187 LSKWVEIIL
+2187 LSKWVEIIP
-2196 IPNKEAT
+2196 IPNKEAA

-2350 DNMVIAMDNQAAA
+2350 DNMVIAMDNQAVA

-2380 PAAHSFKPG
+2380 PAARSFKP
-2389 DFVYLRLAAKH
+2389 
-2400 NMLQLEARPEIY
+2400 
-2412 RVVVVKDS
+2412 
-2420 GVAVLTGKCGTQFNE
+2420 
-2435 HISNLSP
+2435 
-2442 CHLLDLDGT
+2442 
-2451 IDVGLARP
+2451 
-2459 HIDHPCEVCRF
+2459 
-2470 TGDEAVMLLCDGC
+2470 
-2483 GTGWHTYCLTPAL
+2483 
-2496 DAVPEGDWLCPR
+2496 
-2508 CVGAGVTYGEVK
+2508 
-2520 DRQLLAAPAP
+2520 
-2530 PPLQDPFL
+2530 
-2538 SKAVLSKI
+2538 
-2546 KAARELHGRVV
+2546 
-2557 HCPASKAAP
+2557 
-2566 ERWGVV
+2566 
-2572 TYKGDECRPKY
+2572 
-2583 FRITFQDGSIID
+2583 
-2595 DLQHAVLLRK
+2595 
-2605 GWLMPLGS
+2605 
-2613 ELPRHLAASTVT
+2613 
-2625 AATLPDHWLLSSTA
+2625 
-2639 GVLTALHCLLPGS
+2639 
-2652 WHPSV
+2652 
-2657 AAAIAQG
+2657 
-2664 YQLMQPTNITPQ
+2664 
-2676 ELRVASTVI
+2676 
-2685 NLDLMHSLLDPC
+2685 
-2697 TTTPIIISG
+2697 
-2706 LELQPL
+2706 
-2712 SAQLPLS
+2712 
-2719 LSPAA
+2719 
-2724 YRAQLQQQPIDAIIS
+2724 
-2739 SPDPTVL
+2739 
-2746 DLLLPLAVIY
+2746 
-2756 AHSLVC
+2756 
-2762 MLVPHAYL
+2762 
-2770 SDAPPARFRWI
+2770 DAPPARFRWI

-2789 LLHPR
+2789 LLH
-2794 PPLVC
+2794 V
-2799 AHGGDTSAAPPNTKQ
+2799 
-2814 AFLAAIAAHAD
+2814 
-2825 CVEVDCARTS
+2825 
-2835 DGVLV
+2835 
-2840 VLHTRELQ
+2840 
-2848 QLLGKRF
+2848 
-2855 VPGTQVGDLTSD
+2855 
-2867 EIRQLAW
+2867 
-2874 PGGQPVLSVRDAVLL
+2874 
-2889 TSPQQVECVTL
+2889 
-2900 DLKTYQDS
+2900 
-2908 TGKAVDSEQVA
+2908 
-2919 AAVVQLVHDTRCSN
+2919 
-2933 CLVWAKTDEVG
+2933 
-2944 QSVAHKPG
+2944 
-2952 EAAGLLL
+2952 
-2959 ILLLLLLV
+2959 
-2967 AQVVSLIK
+2967 
-2975 ALSPGQRAG
+2975 
-2984 FILMNETADA
+2984 
-2994 RAAGMHLPLR
+2994 
-3004 LQVRLAGSPLLL
+3004 
-3016 LTCPLQAA
+3016 TCPSLGSRMGWVMVFSSKAQKRHLLKLP
-3024 EVVGAHHTM
+3024 VMGAY
-3033 VDEATLQLLR
+3033 L
-3043 THGKQ
+3043 
-3048 LFTWTINDP
+3048 
-3057 KVMRRVLDVGV
+3057 
-3068 DALVTNKL
+3068 KL